1 MSDLTIGLGRL
12 AERIGGARAAL
23 VIEASG
29 IEVATWGSADF
40 EALAAEWAELWK
52 RIGAS
57 DTLAADGKVEAL
69 EVRRVD
75 GSWVLVPLADEYVLA
90 LLSEPGVPQGKV
102 RFYAREW
109 AIENREDF
117 A

>member
-1 MSDLTIGLGRL
+1 VSDLTDSLKQL
-12 AERIGGARAAL
+12 AARIGGVRAVL

-29 IEVATWGSADF
+29 IEVATCGRADF

-52 RIGAS
+52 RVGS
-57 DTLAADGKVEAL
+57 SETLFGESAL
-69 EVRRVD
+69 ETLELRSA
-75 GSWVLVPLADEYVLA
+75 GGGWVVVPLGEEYVLA
-90 LLSEPGVPQGKV
+90 LQAEPGVPPGKV

-109 AIENREDF
+109 AMENREDF